1 MVRKYIYADEAGN
14 FDFSRNRGAS
24 RYFILTTIAID
35 NHGIETELLE
45 LRRVLAWSGVDLT
58 GEFHATVEEQVVRD
72 RVFEVINRFNF
83 RIDSTNLDKP
93 KAYER
98 IRASDELF
106 YKYAW
111 YYHMKYV
118 APLLATSEDELMV
131 IAASIG
137 TKRKERDFRFAVRD
151 VMRQTSDAR
160 DIRVNMWP
168 AATDPCLQVADYCC
182 WAIQRKWES
191 NDPRSYDLI
200 KNKIASEYNLFAKGI
215 DLY

>member
-1 MVRKYIYADEAGN
+1 MRKYIYADEAGN
-14 FDFSRNRGAS
+14 FDFTRNRGAS
-24 RYFILTTIAID
+24 RYFILTTIAIED
-35 NHGIETELLE
+35 HGIETELLQ
-45 LRRVLAWSGVDLT
+45 LRRELSWSGVELT
-58 GEFHATVEEQVVRD
+58 REFHATVEEQAVRD
-72 RVFEVINRFNF
+72 RVFEAINLFNF
-83 RIDSTNLDKP
+83 RIDTTILDKP

-98 IRASDELF
+98 IRDSDESF
-106 YKYAW
+106 YKHAW

-118 APLLATSEDELMV
+118 APLVATRDDELMV

-151 VMRQTSDAR
+151 VMRQTSEAH

-191 NDPRSYDLI
+191 NDSRSYDLI
-200 KNKIASEYNLFAKGI
+200 KNKIASEYNLFAAGVN
-215 DLY
+215 LY